1 MTTTRNLNSLQGNV
15 VSSSTATDL
24 AVQGSGFFVVSDSS
38 GATYLTRNGSFV
50 ADASG
55 NLVNSA
61 GYYLMGNDV
70 QSGSAP
76 PANALSTLQKV
87 NVASAGE
94 TATPTTSA
102 SIVANLPSSATPI
115 AAADLPSANSA
126 SSTYTDITSLVVY
139 DNLGGAHTINLYLA
153 NTGANSWEV
162 DAFDALRKRQ
172 LAAAF
177 RTPPA
182 LSRRRTLTFD
192 PTTGSLSSGSPLT
205 IPVPNGQTMS
215 LDLSNLTQLAAS
227 FSVSSATAN
236 GNAPASLQ
244 GVSIAADGTLSFNY
258 TNGATIAAY
267 DIPLANVAS
276 PDNLTSVNG
285 NAFSANSASGP
296 VYPGDCQR
304 RQLRHNR
311 LVFAR
316 KLDRRSRDRAYR
328 HDPGAER
335 LRSQFQGVPDRRQY
349 SRRAQRTEG
358 VSLRGPKESAMSLS
372 AAFNIISSSFAANSA
387 QTARRLE
394 QHRQRQYA
402 RLLAPDRQS
411 RHQFLRRRRRRLG
424 DARGQR
430 GARRAGID
438 LDRAGGGAAGDR

>member
-1 MTTTRNLNSLQGNV
+1 MTILNTSVSGMLADSNWLSSISQNVANANTTGYKNAETQFSTLVDQVSSAAAGGGVMTSTRSLNALQGNV
-15 VSSSTATDL
+15 VTSSTATNL

-94 TATPTTSA
+94 TAAPTTTG
-102 SIVANLPSSATPI
+102 SIAANLPSTATPI
-115 AAADLPSANSA
+115 AAANLPSVNSA
-126 SSTYTDITSLVVY
+126 SSTYTAVTSLVVY

-153 NTGANSWEV
+153 NTGANSWEI
-162 DAFDALRKRQ
+162 DAFDASK
-172 LAAAF
+172 AAPGGGF
-177 RTPPA
+177 PYSSGP
-182 LSRRRTLTFD
+182 LSTATLTFD
-192 PTTGSLSSGSPLT
+192 PTNGMLSSGSPLSFT
-205 IPVPNGQTMS
+205 VPNGQTMS
-215 LDLSNLTQLAAS
+215 LDLSNLTQLATG

-258 TNGATIAAY
+258 TSGASIAAY

-285 NAFSANSASGP
+285 NAFTATVGLRTRLSR
-296 VYPGDCQR
+296 D
-304 RQLRHNR
+304 RQLGQLRRHR
-311 LVFAR
+311 HVFAR
-316 KLDRRSRDRAYR
+316 KLDRRSRHRAHR

-335 LRSQFQGVPDRRQY
+335 LRGQFQGVPDGRQY
-349 SRRAQRTEG
+349 SRRPQRTEG
-358 VSLRGPKESAMSLS
+358 VILE
-372 AAFNIISSSFAANSA
+372 A
-387 QTARRLE
+387 QERP
-394 QHRQRQYA
+394 Q
-402 RLLAPDRQS
+402 
-411 RHQFLRRRRRRLG
+411 
-424 DARGQR
+424 
-430 GARRAGID
+430 
-438 LDRAGGGAAGDR
+438 